1 MITVS
6 PLVMTAALETPV
18 SSLLIVT
25 DSQIISFLSI
35 KEIAIRSE
43 HTEPRVAK
51 INTGFHV
58 AACFYNFHY
67 TPHD

>member
-1 MITVS
+1 
-6 PLVMTAALETPV
+6 MTAALKTPV

-25 DSQIISFLSI
+25 DSEIISFLSI

-43 HTEPRVAK
+43 YTEPRVAK

-58 AACFYNFHY
+58 TACFYNFHY